1 MAVAPSSRLHNCKV
15 VEMNVAGEPAHVNY
29 TTVWLWYDDVVSK
42 PTVPHTLPEPL
53 IELVAQRFRVLGE
66 PMRIK
71 LLDRLRQ
78 GDATVS
84 ELQDALGASQ
94 QNVSKHL
101 GILLNAGMVARTKD
115 GNHSRYSISDPD
127 VFELCDQVCGGVR
140 RQIQEL
146 EAILQQ
152 S

>member
-1 MAVAPSSRLHNCKV
+1 M
-15 VEMNVAGEPAHVNY
+15 
-29 TTVWLWYDDVVSK
+29 
-42 PTVPHTLPEPL
+42 

-71 LLDRLRQ
+71 LLDRLRE
-78 GDATVS
+78 GDATVG
-84 ELQDALGASQ
+84 ELQEALGASQ

-101 GILLNAGMVARTKD
+101 GILLGAAMVTRTKD
-115 GNHSRYSISDPD
+115 GNHSRYSISDPS

-140 RQIQEL
+140 RQLQEL
-146 EAILQQ
+146 ESILQP

>member
-1 MAVAPSSRLHNCKV
+1 MSTTQLFVCGILRIVTSSPPAPH
-15 VEMNVAGEPAHVNY
+15 P
-29 TTVWLWYDDVVSK
+29 
-42 PTVPHTLPEPL
+42 LPEPL

-71 LLDRLRQ
+71 LLDRLRE
-78 GDATVS
+78 GDATVG
-84 ELQDALGASQ
+84 ELQEALGASQ

-101 GILLNAGMVARTKD
+101 GILHGAGMVARTKQ
-115 GNHSRYSISDPD
+115 GNHTRYSISDPS

-140 RQIQEL
+140 RRLEEL
-146 EAILQQ
+146 ETILQ

>member
-1 MAVAPSSRLHNCKV
+1 
-15 VEMNVAGEPAHVNY
+15 
-29 TTVWLWYDDVVSK
+29 
-42 PTVPHTLPEPL
+42 L

-78 GDATVS
+78 GDATVG
-84 ELQDALGASQ
+84 ELQQALGASQ

-101 GILLNAGMVARTKD
+101 GILHDAGMVSRAKD
-115 GNHSRYSISDPD
+115 GNHTRYSISDPD
-127 VFELCDQVCGGVR
+127 VFRLCDQVCGGVR
-140 RQIQEL
+140 RQLEEL
-146 EAILQQ
+146 ETILQP